1 MTSFGQLTLSKN
13 HVLCQG
19 TKRFA
24 LSERLRELCCLLG
37 QGSVYEQASETLEE
51 LLRLDLSGMQI
62 QRVCMHYGSL
72 VGPLVSADAEGAIPS
87 LEITDEQAPTYVM
100 MDGMMLPTREE
111 KSWKEIKLGRIFQHQ
126 DVVQLSAKRR
136 QIRQSVYVSHFGSVD
151 QFFPKLE
158 RHLVPYQK
166 KVILGDGAPWIWRW
180 AEDNFPGARQILDF
194 YHAKEKLVLFAKHQ
208 FRVDEKR
215 KAWVAGQCEVL
226 SANRVHEVVDNVS
239 CLRARNHEARE
250 AKAKLLSYYEEHED
264 RMQYKTYRDEGLLI
278 GSGPVEAAH
287 RSVLQQRLKLSGQRW
302 TVDGAQAIA
311 DLRCYRKSG
320 AWSTIQQLV
329 AAA

>member
-1 MTSFGQLTLSKN
+1 M
-13 HVLCQG
+13 
-19 TKRFA
+19 
-24 LSERLRELCCLLG
+24 LG
-37 QGSVYEQASETLEE
+37 QSSVYEQASETLEE

-72 VGPLVSADAEGAIPS
+72 VGPLVSADAEGAIPR

-126 DVVQLSAKRR
+126 DMVQLSAKRR

-158 RHLVPYQK
+158 RYLVPYQK

-208 FRVDEKR
+208 FKVDEKR
-215 KAWVAGQCEVL
+215 KAWVADQCEAL
-226 SANRVHEVVDNVS
+226 LANRVHEVMDNVS
-239 CLRARNHEARE
+239 CLRARSHEARE